1 MDKDFE
7 SNWWTQYL
15 TKIIFLFVNILQL
28 CGSAISQIIRK
39 ASGSKREHCLEI
51 LFEATENADDSNSLL
66 EMTGN
71 IDWEVK
77 IKWNLI

>member
-1 MDKDFE
+1 MEFKKGQIDE
-7 SNWWTQYL
+7 CNISQ
-15 TKIIFLFVNILQL
+15 IIFLFVNKLQL

-71 IDWEVK
+71 IDWKVK
-77 IKWNLI
+77 MKWNLI

>member
-1 MDKDFE
+1 M
-7 SNWWTQYL
+7 
-15 TKIIFLFVNILQL
+15 FLFVNIFQL

-71 IDWEVK
+71 ID
-77 IKWNLI
+77 

>member
-1 MDKDFE
+1 MLE
-7 SNWWTQYL
+7 INL
-15 TKIIFLFVNILQL
+15 TIFKRIICHLGKSLSFSYSLTLQL

-39 ASGSKREHCLEI
+39 ASGSKREHCLEV

-71 IDWEVK
+71 I
-77 IKWNLI
+77 N